1 MNKLNRV
8 LLMLIAMAAIML
20 LAVGIDKGLQRHE
33 RKMWEIERESV
44 YEEARA
50 DIASMQAN
58 IQTLSEDPEA
68 LISYIEENELN
79 YTEKKENVEDISP
92 VPGTVD
98 EEASLEEL
106 DGTETDGSVSDNE
119 SYESDSEGM
128 ASGDDQMESL
138 TSGNTVSSNSYSDSL
153 VSGNSLSDNLVSG
166 NSVSG
171 NLVSGNILPGGL
183 VSGNLIL
190 NGEEKEIC
198 ASYENTMK
206 INRQDKKII
215 ADSKVDFSACKI
227 TCLGDSITA
236 ASNLDTIEDYQAM
249 SYPSQLGKILGAE
262 EVVNLGIGGS
272 SIGRYW
278 ENAFVDRYQEIPED
292 TDVILVMG
300 GTNDGFCASEKELG
314 SLDARE
320 KDTFVG
326 DLDELLF
333 GLQKEYPDAQIVLI
347 TPLPNVLHDLLRK
360 SRDYLLPQSAFV
372 KVMKQLGEEH
382 EIPVIDLYNANFL
395 DTHDAAVIHA
405 LMPDGVHGNE
415 TGYRMLAQHIAA
427 QLILIEEEKG
437 VETVGE

>member
-8 LLMLIAMAAIML
+8 MLMLIAMAAIML

-33 RKMWEIERESV
+33 RKMWEIEREAV

-79 YTEKKENVEDISP
+79 YTEKKEVF
-92 VPGTVD
+92 
-98 EEASLEEL
+98 LEEP
-106 DGTETDGSVSDNE
+106 DRAEGNGSVSDNE
-119 SYESDSEGM
+119 AYKGEAE
-128 ASGDDQMESL
+128 
-138 TSGNTVSSNSYSDSL
+138 NL
-153 VSGNSLSDNLVSG
+153 VSGNSVPGNLVYGNFVSG

-171 NLVSGNILPGGL
+171 NSESENSISGNSISGNLEWGSFLPGGL
-183 VSGNLIL
+183 VSGNLL
-190 NGEEKEIC
+190 FPGEEREIC

-215 ADSKVDFSACKI
+215 ADSEVDFSDCKI

-236 ASNLDTIEDYQAM
+236 ASNLDTIENYQSM
-249 SYPSQLGKILGAE
+249 SYPSQLGEVLGAE

-314 SLDARE
+314 SLEKRE
-320 KDTFVG
+320 KDTFTG

-333 GLQKEYPDAQIVLI
+333 GLQKDYPDAQIVLI

-372 KVMKQLGEEH
+372 RVMKQLGEEH
-382 EIPVIDLYNANFL
+382 GIPVIDLYNSNFL

-427 QLILIEEEKG
+427 QLILIEEEEG
-437 VETVGE
+437 VEAVGE

>member
-138 TSGNTVSSNSYSDSL
+138 TSGNTVSGNSYSDSL

-183 VSGNLIL
+183 ISGNLIL

>member
-8 LLMLIAMAAIML
+8 MLMLIAMAAIML

-33 RKMWEIERESV
+33 RKMWEIEREAV

-79 YTEKKENVEDISP
+79 YTEKKEVF
-92 VPGTVD
+92 
-98 EEASLEEL
+98 LEEP
-106 DGTETDGSVSDNE
+106 DRAEGDGSVSDNE
-119 SYESDSEGM
+119 AYKGEAE
-128 ASGDDQMESL
+128 
-138 TSGNTVSSNSYSDSL
+138 NL
-153 VSGNSLSDNLVSG
+153 VSGNSIPGNLVSG

-171 NLVSGNILPGGL
+171 NSESENSISGNSISGNSISGNLEWGSFLPGGL
-183 VSGNLIL
+183 VSGNLL
-190 NGEEKEIC
+190 FPGEEREIC

-215 ADSKVDFSACKI
+215 ADSEVDFSDCKI

-236 ASNLDTIEDYQAM
+236 ASNLDTIENYQSM
-249 SYPSQLGKILGAE
+249 SYPSQLGEILGAE

-314 SLDARE
+314 SLEKRE
-320 KDTFVG
+320 KDTFTG

-333 GLQKEYPDAQIVLI
+333 GLQKDYPDAQIVLI

-372 KVMKQLGEEH
+372 RVMKQLGEEH
-382 EIPVIDLYNANFL
+382 GIPVIDLYNSNFL

-427 QLILIEEEKG
+427 QLILIEEEEG
-437 VETVGE
+437 VEAVGE

>member
-8 LLMLIAMAAIML
+8 MLMLIAMAAIML

-33 RKMWEIERESV
+33 RKMWEIEREAV

-79 YTEKKENVEDISP
+79 YTEKKEVFQ
-92 VPGTVD
+92 
-98 EEASLEEL
+98 EEPDRAE
-106 DGTETDGSVSDNE
+106 GDGSVSDNE
-119 SYESDSEGM
+119 AYKGEAE
-128 ASGDDQMESL
+128 
-138 TSGNTVSSNSYSDSL
+138 
-153 VSGNSLSDNLVSG
+153 NLVSG
-166 NSVSG
+166 NSVPG
-171 NLVSGNILPGGL
+171 NLVSGNFVSGNSISGNSESENSISGNSISGNLEWGSFLPGGL
-183 VSGNLIL
+183 VSGNLL
-190 NGEEKEIC
+190 FPGEEREIC

-215 ADSKVDFSACKI
+215 ADSEVDFSDCKI

-236 ASNLDTIEDYQAM
+236 ASNLDTIENYQSM
-249 SYPSQLGKILGAE
+249 SYPSQLGEILGAE

-314 SLDARE
+314 SLEKRE
-320 KDTFVG
+320 KDTFTG

-333 GLQKEYPDAQIVLI
+333 GLQKDYPDAQIVLI

-372 KVMKQLGEEH
+372 RVMKQLGEEH
-382 EIPVIDLYNANFL
+382 GIPVIDLYNSNFL

-427 QLILIEEEKG
+427 QLILIEEEEG
-437 VETVGE
+437 VEAVGE

>member
-8 LLMLIAMAAIML
+8 MLMLIAMAAIML

-33 RKMWEIERESV
+33 RKMWEIEREAV

-79 YTEKKENVEDISP
+79 YTEKKEVF
-92 VPGTVD
+92 
-98 EEASLEEL
+98 LEEP
-106 DGTETDGSVSDNE
+106 DRAEGDGSVSDNE
-119 SYESDSEGM
+119 AYKGEAE
-128 ASGDDQMESL
+128 
-138 TSGNTVSSNSYSDSL
+138 NL
-153 VSGNSLSDNLVSG
+153 VSGNSVPGNLVYGNFVSG

-171 NLVSGNILPGGL
+171 NSESENSISGNSISGNLEWGSFLPGGL
-183 VSGNLIL
+183 VSGNLL
-190 NGEEKEIC
+190 FPGEEREIC

-215 ADSKVDFSACKI
+215 ADSEVDFSDCKI

-236 ASNLDTIEDYQAM
+236 ASNLDTIENYQSM
-249 SYPSQLGKILGAE
+249 SYPSQLGEILGVE

-314 SLDARE
+314 SLEKRE
-320 KDTFVG
+320 KDTFTG

-333 GLQKEYPDAQIVLI
+333 GLQKDYPDAQIVLI

-372 KVMKQLGEEH
+372 RVMKQLGEEH
-382 EIPVIDLYNANFL
+382 GIPVIDLYNSNFL

-437 VETVGE
+437 VEAVGE

>member
-8 LLMLIAMAAIML
+8 MLMLIAMAAIML

-33 RKMWEIERESV
+33 RKMWEIEREAV

-79 YTEKKENVEDISP
+79 YTEKKEVF
-92 VPGTVD
+92 
-98 EEASLEEL
+98 LEEP
-106 DGTETDGSVSDNE
+106 DRAEGDGSVSDNE
-119 SYESDSEGM
+119 AYKGEAE
-128 ASGDDQMESL
+128 
-138 TSGNTVSSNSYSDSL
+138 NL
-153 VSGNSLSDNLVSG
+153 VSGNSVPGNLVYGNFVSG

-171 NLVSGNILPGGL
+171 NSESENSISGNSISGNLEWGSFLPGGL
-183 VSGNLIL
+183 VSGNLL
-190 NGEEKEIC
+190 FPGEEREIC

-215 ADSKVDFSACKI
+215 ADSEVDFSDCKI

-236 ASNLDTIEDYQAM
+236 ASNLDTIENYQSM
-249 SYPSQLGKILGAE
+249 SYPSRLGEILGAE

-314 SLDARE
+314 SLEKRE
-320 KDTFVG
+320 KDTFTG

-333 GLQKEYPDAQIVLI
+333 GLQKDYPDAQIVLI

-372 KVMKQLGEEH
+372 RVMKQLGEEH
-382 EIPVIDLYNANFL
+382 GIPMIDLYNSNFL

-427 QLILIEEEKG
+427 QLILIEEEEG
-437 VETVGE
+437 VKAVGE

>member
-8 LLMLIAMAAIML
+8 MLMLIAMAAIML

-33 RKMWEIERESV
+33 RKMWEIKREAV

-79 YTEKKENVEDISP
+79 YTEKKEVF
-92 VPGTVD
+92 
-98 EEASLEEL
+98 LEEP
-106 DGTETDGSVSDNE
+106 DREESDGSVSDNE
-119 SYESDSEGM
+119 AYKEE
-128 ASGDDQMESL
+128 AE
-138 TSGNTVSSNSYSDSL
+138 NP
-153 VSGNSLSDNLVSG
+153 VSGNSVPGNLVYGNFVSG

-171 NLVSGNILPGGL
+171 NSESENSISGNSISGNLEWGSFLPGGL
-183 VSGNLIL
+183 VSGNLL
-190 NGEEKEIC
+190 FPGEEREIC

-215 ADSKVDFSACKI
+215 ADSEVDFSDCKI

-236 ASNLDTIEDYQAM
+236 ASNLDTIENYQSM
-249 SYPSQLGKILGAE
+249 SYPSQLGEVLGAE

-314 SLDARE
+314 SLEKRE
-320 KDTFVG
+320 KDTFTG

-333 GLQKEYPDAQIVLI
+333 GLQKDYPDAQIVLI

-372 KVMKQLGEEH
+372 RVMKQLGEEH
-382 EIPVIDLYNANFL
+382 GIPVIDLYNSNFL

-427 QLILIEEEKG
+427 QLILIEEEEG
-437 VETVGE
+437 VEAVGE

>member
-8 LLMLIAMAAIML
+8 MLMLIAMAAIML

-33 RKMWEIERESV
+33 RKMWEIEREAV

-79 YTEKKENVEDISP
+79 YTEKKEVF
-92 VPGTVD
+92 
-98 EEASLEEL
+98 LEEP
-106 DGTETDGSVSDNE
+106 DRAEGNGSVSDNE
-119 SYESDSEGM
+119 AYKGEAE
-128 ASGDDQMESL
+128 
-138 TSGNTVSSNSYSDSL
+138 NL
-153 VSGNSLSDNLVSG
+153 VSGNSVPGNLVYGNFVSG

-171 NLVSGNILPGGL
+171 NSESENSISGNSISGNLEWGSFLPGGL
-183 VSGNLIL
+183 VSGNLL
-190 NGEEKEIC
+190 FPEEEREIC

-215 ADSKVDFSACKI
+215 ADSEVDFSDCKI

-236 ASNLDTIEDYQAM
+236 ASNLDTIENYQSM
-249 SYPSQLGKILGAE
+249 SYPSQLGEILGAE

-314 SLDARE
+314 SLEKRE
-320 KDTFVG
+320 KDTFTG

-333 GLQKEYPDAQIVLI
+333 GLQKDYPDAQIVLI

-372 KVMKQLGEEH
+372 RVMKQLGEEH
-382 EIPVIDLYNANFL
+382 GIPVIDLYNSNFL

-427 QLILIEEEKG
+427 QLILIEEEEG
-437 VETVGE
+437 VEAVGE

>member
-8 LLMLIAMAAIML
+8 MLMLIAMAAIML

-33 RKMWEIERESV
+33 RKMWEIEREAV

-79 YTEKKENVEDISP
+79 YTEKKEVF
-92 VPGTVD
+92 
-98 EEASLEEL
+98 LEEP
-106 DGTETDGSVSDNE
+106 DRAEGDGSVSDNE
-119 SYESDSEGM
+119 AYKGEAE
-128 ASGDDQMESL
+128 
-138 TSGNTVSSNSYSDSL
+138 NL
-153 VSGNSLSDNLVSG
+153 VSGNSVPGNLVYGNFVSG

-171 NLVSGNILPGGL
+171 NSESENSISGNSISGNLEWGSFLPGGL
-183 VSGNLIL
+183 VSGNLL
-190 NGEEKEIC
+190 FPEEEREIC

-206 INRQDKKII
+206 INRQDRKII
-215 ADSKVDFSACKI
+215 ADSEVDFSDCKI

-236 ASNLDTIEDYQAM
+236 ASNLDTIENYQSM
-249 SYPSQLGKILGAE
+249 SYPSQLGEILGAE

-314 SLDARE
+314 SLEKRE
-320 KDTFVG
+320 KDTFTG

-333 GLQKEYPDAQIVLI
+333 GLQKDYPDAQIVLI

-372 KVMKQLGEEH
+372 RVMKQLGEEH
-382 EIPVIDLYNANFL
+382 GIAVVDLYNSNFL

-427 QLILIEEEKG
+427 QLILIEEEEG
-437 VETVGE
+437 VEAVGE

>member
-8 LLMLIAMAAIML
+8 MLMLIAMAAIML

-33 RKMWEIERESV
+33 RKMWEIKREAV

-79 YTEKKENVEDISP
+79 YTEKKEVF
-92 VPGTVD
+92 
-98 EEASLEEL
+98 LEEP
-106 DGTETDGSVSDNE
+106 DRAEGDGSVSDNE
-119 SYESDSEGM
+119 AYKGEAE
-128 ASGDDQMESL
+128 
-138 TSGNTVSSNSYSDSL
+138 NL
-153 VSGNSLSDNLVSG
+153 VSGNSVPGNLVYGNFVSG

-171 NLVSGNILPGGL
+171 NSESENSISGNSISGNLEWGSFLPGGL
-183 VSGNLIL
+183 VSGNLL
-190 NGEEKEIC
+190 FPGEEREIC

-215 ADSKVDFSACKI
+215 ADSEVDFSDCKI

-236 ASNLDTIEDYQAM
+236 ASNLDTIENYQSM
-249 SYPSQLGKILGAE
+249 SYPSQLGEILGAE

-314 SLDARE
+314 SLEKRE
-320 KDTFVG
+320 KDTFTG

-333 GLQKEYPDAQIVLI
+333 GLQKDYPDAQIVLI

-372 KVMKQLGEEH
+372 RVMKQLGEEH
-382 EIPVIDLYNANFL
+382 GIPVIDLYNSNFL

-427 QLILIEEEKG
+427 QMILIEEEEG
-437 VETVGE
+437 VEAVGE

>member
-8 LLMLIAMAAIML
+8 MLMLIAMAAIML

-33 RKMWEIERESV
+33 RKMWEIEREAV

-79 YTEKKENVEDISP
+79 YTEKKEVF
-92 VPGTVD
+92 
-98 EEASLEEL
+98 LEEP
-106 DGTETDGSVSDNE
+106 DRAEGDGSVSDNE
-119 SYESDSEGM
+119 AYKEE
-128 ASGDDQMESL
+128 AE
-138 TSGNTVSSNSYSDSL
+138 NL
-153 VSGNSLSDNLVSG
+153 VSGNSVPGNLVYGNFVSG

-171 NLVSGNILPGGL
+171 NSESENSISGNLEWGSFLPGGL
-183 VSGNLIL
+183 VSGNLL
-190 NGEEKEIC
+190 FPGEEREIC

-215 ADSKVDFSACKI
+215 ADSEVDFSDCKI

-236 ASNLDTIEDYQAM
+236 ASNLDTIENYQSM
-249 SYPSQLGKILGAE
+249 SYPSQLGEILGAE

-314 SLDARE
+314 SLKKRE
-320 KDTFVG
+320 KDTFTG

-333 GLQKEYPDAQIVLI
+333 GLQKDYPDAQIVLI

-372 KVMKQLGEEH
+372 RVMKQLGEEH
-382 EIPVIDLYNANFL
+382 GIPVIDLYNSNFL

-427 QLILIEEEKG
+427 QLILIDEEEG
-437 VETVGE
+437 VEAVGE

>member
-8 LLMLIAMAAIML
+8 MLMLIAMAAIML

-33 RKMWEIERESV
+33 RKMWEIEREAV

-79 YTEKKENVEDISP
+79 YTEKKEVFQ
-92 VPGTVD
+92 
-98 EEASLEEL
+98 EEPDRAE
-106 DGTETDGSVSDNE
+106 GDGSVSDNE
-119 SYESDSEGM
+119 AYKGETE
-128 ASGDDQMESL
+128 
-138 TSGNTVSSNSYSDSL
+138 NL
-153 VSGNSLSDNLVSG
+153 VSGNFVPGNLVSG
-166 NSVSG
+166 NSVSENSISGNSISG
-171 NLVSGNILPGGL
+171 NLEWGSFLPGGL
-183 VSGNLIL
+183 VSGNLL
-190 NGEEKEIC
+190 FPEEEREIC

-206 INRQDKKII
+206 INRQDRKII
-215 ADSKVDFSACKI
+215 ADSEVDFSDCKI

-236 ASNLDTIEDYQAM
+236 ASNLDTIENDQSM

-314 SLDARE
+314 SLEKRE
-320 KDTFVG
+320 KDTFTG

-333 GLQKEYPDAQIVLI
+333 GMQKDYPDAQIVLI

-372 KVMKQLGEEH
+372 RVMKQLGEEH
-382 EIPVIDLYNANFL
+382 GIPVIDLYNSNFL

-427 QLILIEEEKG
+427 QLILIEEEEG
-437 VETVGE
+437 VEAVGE

>member
-8 LLMLIAMAAIML
+8 MLMLIAMAAIML

-33 RKMWEIERESV
+33 RKMWEIEREAV

-79 YTEKKENVEDISP
+79 YTEKKEVF
-92 VPGTVD
+92 
-98 EEASLEEL
+98 LEEP
-106 DGTETDGSVSDNE
+106 DRAEGDGSVSDNE
-119 SYESDSEGM
+119 AYKGEAE
-128 ASGDDQMESL
+128 
-138 TSGNTVSSNSYSDSL
+138 
-153 VSGNSLSDNLVSG
+153 NLVSG

-171 NLVSGNILPGGL
+171 NSESENSISGNSISGNSISGSLEWGSFLPGGL
-183 VSGNLIL
+183 VSGNLL
-190 NGEEKEIC
+190 FPGEEREIC
-198 ASYENTMK
+198 ASYEKTMK

-215 ADSKVDFSACKI
+215 ADSEVDFSDCKI

-236 ASNLDTIEDYQAM
+236 ASNLDTIENYQSM
-249 SYPSQLGKILGAE
+249 SYPSQLGEILDAE

-314 SLDARE
+314 SLEKRE
-320 KDTFVG
+320 KDTFTG

-333 GLQKEYPDAQIVLI
+333 GLQKDYPDAQIVLI

-372 KVMKQLGEEH
+372 RVMKQLGEEH
-382 EIPVIDLYNANFL
+382 GIPVIDLYNSNFL

-427 QLILIEEEKG
+427 QLILIEEEEG
-437 VETVGE
+437 VEAVGK

>member
-8 LLMLIAMAAIML
+8 MLMLIAMAAIML

-33 RKMWEIERESV
+33 RKMWEIEREAV

-79 YTEKKENVEDISP
+79 YTEKKEVF
-92 VPGTVD
+92 
-98 EEASLEEL
+98 LEEP
-106 DGTETDGSVSDNE
+106 DRAEDDGSVSDNE
-119 SYESDSEGM
+119 AYKEE
-128 ASGDDQMESL
+128 AE
-138 TSGNTVSSNSYSDSL
+138 NL
-153 VSGNSLSDNLVSG
+153 VSGNSVPGNLVYGNFVSG

-171 NLVSGNILPGGL
+171 NSESENSISGNSISGNLEWGSFLPGGL
-183 VSGNLIL
+183 VSGNLL
-190 NGEEKEIC
+190 FPGEEREIC

-215 ADSKVDFSACKI
+215 ADSEVDFSDCKI

-236 ASNLDTIEDYQAM
+236 ASNLDTIENYQSM
-249 SYPSQLGKILGAE
+249 SYPSQLGEILGAE

-314 SLDARE
+314 SLEKRE
-320 KDTFVG
+320 KDTFTG

-333 GLQKEYPDAQIVLI
+333 GLQKDYPDAQIVLI

-372 KVMKQLGEEH
+372 RVMKQLGEEH
-382 EIPVIDLYNANFL
+382 GIPVIDLYNSNFL

-427 QLILIEEEKG
+427 QLILIEEEEG
-437 VETVGE
+437 VEAVGE

>member
-8 LLMLIAMAAIML
+8 MLMLIAMAAIML

-33 RKMWEIERESV
+33 RKMWEIEREAV

-79 YTEKKENVEDISP
+79 YTEKKEVF
-92 VPGTVD
+92 
-98 EEASLEEL
+98 LEEP
-106 DGTETDGSVSDNE
+106 DRAEGDGSVSDNE
-119 SYESDSEGM
+119 AYKGEAE
-128 ASGDDQMESL
+128 
-138 TSGNTVSSNSYSDSL
+138 NL
-153 VSGNSLSDNLVSG
+153 VSGNSVPGNLVYGNFVSG

-171 NLVSGNILPGGL
+171 NSESENSISGNSISGNLEWGSFLPGGL
-183 VSGNLIL
+183 VSGNLL
-190 NGEEKEIC
+190 FPGEEREIC

-215 ADSKVDFSACKI
+215 ADSEVDFSDCKI

-236 ASNLDTIEDYQAM
+236 ASNLDTIENYQSM
-249 SYPSQLGKILGAE
+249 SYPSQLGEILGAE

-314 SLDARE
+314 SLEKRE
-320 KDTFVG
+320 KDTFTG

-333 GLQKEYPDAQIVLI
+333 GLQKDYPDAQIVLI

-372 KVMKQLGEEH
+372 RVMKQLGEEH
-382 EIPVIDLYNANFL
+382 GIPVIDLYNSNFL

-427 QLILIEEEKG
+427 QLILIEEEE
-437 VETVGE
+437 VEAVGE

>member
-8 LLMLIAMAAIML
+8 MLMLIAMAAIML
-20 LAVGIDKGLQRHE
+20 LAVGIDKGLQQHE
-33 RKMWEIERESV
+33 RKMWEIEREAV

-79 YTEKKENVEDISP
+79 YTEKKEVFQ
-92 VPGTVD
+92 
-98 EEASLEEL
+98 EEPDRAE
-106 DGTETDGSVSDNE
+106 GDGSVSDNE
-119 SYESDSEGM
+119 AYKGEAE
-128 ASGDDQMESL
+128 
-138 TSGNTVSSNSYSDSL
+138 NL
-153 VSGNSLSDNLVSG
+153 VSGNFVPGNLVSG
-166 NSVSG
+166 NSVSENSISGNSISGNSISG
-171 NLVSGNILPGGL
+171 NLEWGSFLPGGL
-183 VSGNLIL
+183 VSGNLL
-190 NGEEKEIC
+190 FPGEEREIC

-206 INRQDKKII
+206 INRQDRKII
-215 ADSKVDFSACKI
+215 ADSEVDFSDCKI

-236 ASNLDTIEDYQAM
+236 ASNLDTIENDQSM

-314 SLDARE
+314 SLKKRE
-320 KDTFVG
+320 KDTFTG

-333 GLQKEYPDAQIVLI
+333 GMQKDYPDAQIVLI

-372 KVMKQLGEEH
+372 RVMKQLGEEH
-382 EIPVIDLYNANFL
+382 GIPVIDLYNSNFL

-427 QLILIEEEKG
+427 QLILIEEEEG
-437 VETVGE
+437 VEAVGE

>member
-1 MNKLNRV
+1 M
-8 LLMLIAMAAIML
+8 LMLIAMAAIML

-33 RKMWEIERESV
+33 RKMWEIEREAV

-79 YTEKKENVEDISP
+79 YTEKKEIF
-92 VPGTVD
+92 
-98 EEASLEEL
+98 LEEP
-106 DGTETDGSVSDNE
+106 DRAEGDGSVSDNE
-119 SYESDSEGM
+119 AYKGEAE
-128 ASGDDQMESL
+128 
-138 TSGNTVSSNSYSDSL
+138 NL
-153 VSGNSLSDNLVSG
+153 VSGNSVPGNLVYGNFVSGNFVSG

-171 NLVSGNILPGGL
+171 NSESENSISGNSISGNLEWGSFLPGGL
-183 VSGNLIL
+183 VSGNLL
-190 NGEEKEIC
+190 FPGEEREIC

-215 ADSKVDFSACKI
+215 ADSEVDFSDCKI

-236 ASNLDTIEDYQAM
+236 ASNLDTIENYQSM
-249 SYPSQLGKILGAE
+249 SYPSQLGEILGAE

-314 SLDARE
+314 SLEKRE
-320 KDTFVG
+320 KDTFTG

-333 GLQKEYPDAQIVLI
+333 GLQKDYPDAQIVLI

-372 KVMKQLGEEH
+372 RVMKQLGEEH
-382 EIPVIDLYNANFL
+382 GISVIDLYNSNFL

-427 QLILIEEEKG
+427 QLILIEEEEG
-437 VETVGE
+437 VEAVGE

>member
-1 MNKLNRV
+1 M
-8 LLMLIAMAAIML
+8 LMLIAMAAIML

-33 RKMWEIERESV
+33 RKMWEIEREAV

-79 YTEKKENVEDISP
+79 YTEKKEVF
-92 VPGTVD
+92 
-98 EEASLEEL
+98 LEEP
-106 DGTETDGSVSDNE
+106 DRAEDDGSVSDNE
-119 SYESDSEGM
+119 AYKGEAE
-128 ASGDDQMESL
+128 
-138 TSGNTVSSNSYSDSL
+138 
-153 VSGNSLSDNLVSG
+153 NLVSG
-166 NSVSG
+166 NSVPG
-171 NLVSGNILPGGL
+171 KLVSGNSVFGNSESENSISGNSISGNLEWGSFLPGGL
-183 VSGNLIL
+183 VSGNLL
-190 NGEEKEIC
+190 FPGEEREIC

-215 ADSKVDFSACKI
+215 ADSEVDFSDCKI

-236 ASNLDTIEDYQAM
+236 ASNLDTIENYQSM
-249 SYPSQLGKILGAE
+249 SYPSQLGEILDAE

-314 SLDARE
+314 SLEKRE
-320 KDTFVG
+320 KDTFTG

-333 GLQKEYPDAQIVLI
+333 GLQKDYPDAQIVLI

-372 KVMKQLGEEH
+372 RVMKQLGEEH
-382 EIPVIDLYNANFL
+382 GIPVIDLYNSNFL

-427 QLILIEEEKG
+427 QLILIEEEEG
-437 VETVGE
+437 VEAVGE

>member
-1 MNKLNRV
+1 M
-8 LLMLIAMAAIML
+8 LMLIAMAAIML

-33 RKMWEIERESV
+33 RKMWEIEREAV

-79 YTEKKENVEDISP
+79 YTEKKEVF
-92 VPGTVD
+92 
-98 EEASLEEL
+98 LEEP
-106 DGTETDGSVSDNE
+106 DRAEGDGSVSDNE
-119 SYESDSEGM
+119 AYKGEAE
-128 ASGDDQMESL
+128 
-138 TSGNTVSSNSYSDSL
+138 NL
-153 VSGNSLSDNLVSG
+153 VSGNSVPGNLVYGNFVSG

-171 NLVSGNILPGGL
+171 NSESENSISGNSISGNLEWGSFLPGGL
-183 VSGNLIL
+183 VSGNLL
-190 NGEEKEIC
+190 FPGEEREIC

-215 ADSKVDFSACKI
+215 ADSEVDFSDCKI

-236 ASNLDTIEDYQAM
+236 ASNLDTIENYQSM
-249 SYPSQLGKILGAE
+249 SYPSQLGEILGAE

-314 SLDARE
+314 SLEKRE
-320 KDTFVG
+320 KDTFTG

-333 GLQKEYPDAQIVLI
+333 GLQKDYPDAQIVLI

-372 KVMKQLGEEH
+372 RVMKQLGEEH
-382 EIPVIDLYNANFL
+382 GIPVIDLYNSNFL

-427 QLILIEEEKG
+427 HLILIEEEEG
-437 VETVGE
+437 VEAVGD

>member
-1 MNKLNRV
+1 M
-8 LLMLIAMAAIML
+8 LMLIAMAAIML

-33 RKMWEIERESV
+33 RKMWEIEREAV

-79 YTEKKENVEDISP
+79 YTEKKEVF
-92 VPGTVD
+92 
-98 EEASLEEL
+98 LEEP
-106 DGTETDGSVSDNE
+106 DRAEGDGSVSDNE
-119 SYESDSEGM
+119 VYKGEAE
-128 ASGDDQMESL
+128 
-138 TSGNTVSSNSYSDSL
+138 
-153 VSGNSLSDNLVSG
+153 NLVSG
-166 NSVSG
+166 NSVPGNLVYGNFVSGNSESENSISGNSISGNSISG
-171 NLVSGNILPGGL
+171 NLVWGNFLPDGL
-183 VSGNLIL
+183 VSGNLL
-190 NGEEKEIC
+190 FPEEEREIC

-215 ADSKVDFSACKI
+215 ADSEVDFSDCKI

-236 ASNLDTIEDYQAM
+236 ASNLDTIENYQSM
-249 SYPSQLGKILGAE
+249 SYPSQLGEILGAE

-314 SLDARE
+314 SLEKRE
-320 KDTFVG
+320 KDTFTG

-333 GLQKEYPDAQIVLI
+333 GLQKDYPDAQIVLI

-372 KVMKQLGEEH
+372 RVMKQLGEEH
-382 EIPVIDLYNANFL
+382 GIAVVDLYNSNFL

-437 VETVGE
+437 VEAVGE

>member
-8 LLMLIAMAAIML
+8 MLMLIAMAAIML

-33 RKMWEIERESV
+33 RKMWEIEREAV

-79 YTEKKENVEDISP
+79 YTEKKEVF
-92 VPGTVD
+92 
-98 EEASLEEL
+98 LEEP
-106 DGTETDGSVSDNE
+106 DRAEGDGSVSDNE
-119 SYESDSEGM
+119 AYKGEAE
-128 ASGDDQMESL
+128 
-138 TSGNTVSSNSYSDSL
+138 NL
-153 VSGNSLSDNLVSG
+153 VSGNSVPGNLVYGNFVSG

-171 NLVSGNILPGGL
+171 NSVSGNSESENSISGNSISGNLEWGSFLPGGL
-183 VSGNLIL
+183 VSGNLL
-190 NGEEKEIC
+190 FPGEEREIC

-215 ADSKVDFSACKI
+215 ADSEVDFSDCKI

-236 ASNLDTIEDYQAM
+236 ASNLDTIENYQSM
-249 SYPSQLGKILGAE
+249 SYPSQLGEILGAE

-314 SLDARE
+314 SLEKRE
-320 KDTFVG
+320 KDTFTG

-333 GLQKEYPDAQIVLI
+333 GLQKDYPDAQIVLI

-372 KVMKQLGEEH
+372 RVMKQLGEEH
-382 EIPVIDLYNANFL
+382 GISVIDLYNSNFL

-427 QLILIEEEKG
+427 QLILIEEEEG
-437 VETVGE
+437 VEAVGE

>member
-8 LLMLIAMAAIML
+8 MLMLIAMAAIML

-33 RKMWEIERESV
+33 RKMWEIEREAV

-79 YTEKKENVEDISP
+79 YTEKKEVF
-92 VPGTVD
+92 
-98 EEASLEEL
+98 LEEP
-106 DGTETDGSVSDNE
+106 DRAEGDGSVSDNE
-119 SYESDSEGM
+119 AYKGEAE
-128 ASGDDQMESL
+128 
-138 TSGNTVSSNSYSDSL
+138 NL
-153 VSGNSLSDNLVSG
+153 VSGNSVPGNLVYGNFVSG

-171 NLVSGNILPGGL
+171 NSESENSISGNSISGNLELGSFLPGGL
-183 VSGNLIL
+183 VSGNLL
-190 NGEEKEIC
+190 FPGEEREIC

-215 ADSKVDFSACKI
+215 ADSEVDFSDCKI

-236 ASNLDTIEDYQAM
+236 ASNLDTIENYQSM
-249 SYPSQLGKILGAE
+249 SYPSQLGEILGAE

-314 SLDARE
+314 SLEKRE
-320 KDTFVG
+320 KDTFTG
-326 DLDELLF
+326 DLDELFF
-333 GLQKEYPDAQIVLI
+333 GLQKDYPDAQIVLI

-372 KVMKQLGEEH
+372 RVMKQLGEEH
-382 EIPVIDLYNANFL
+382 GIPVIDLYNSNFL

-427 QLILIEEEKG
+427 QLILIEEEEG
-437 VETVGE
+437 VEAVGE

>member
-8 LLMLIAMAAIML
+8 MLMLIAMAAIML

-33 RKMWEIERESV
+33 RKMWEIEREAV

-79 YTEKKENVEDISP
+79 YTEKKEVF
-92 VPGTVD
+92 
-98 EEASLEEL
+98 LEEP
-106 DGTETDGSVSDNE
+106 DRAEGDGSVSDNE
-119 SYESDSEGM
+119 AYKGEAE
-128 ASGDDQMESL
+128 
-138 TSGNTVSSNSYSDSL
+138 NL
-153 VSGNSLSDNLVSG
+153 VSGNSVPGNLVYGNFVSG

-171 NLVSGNILPGGL
+171 NSVSGNSESENSISGNSISGNLEWGSFLPGGL
-183 VSGNLIL
+183 VSGNLL
-190 NGEEKEIC
+190 FPGEEREIC

-215 ADSKVDFSACKI
+215 ADSEVDFSDCKI

-236 ASNLDTIEDYQAM
+236 ASNLDTIENYQSM
-249 SYPSQLGKILGAE
+249 SYPSQLGEILGAE

-314 SLDARE
+314 SLEKRE
-320 KDTFVG
+320 KDTFTG

-333 GLQKEYPDAQIVLI
+333 GLQKDYPDAQIVLI

-372 KVMKQLGEEH
+372 RVMKQLGEEH
-382 EIPVIDLYNANFL
+382 GIPVIDLYNSNFL

-427 QLILIEEEKG
+427 QLILIEEEEG
-437 VETVGE
+437 VEAVGE

>member
-8 LLMLIAMAAIML
+8 MLMLIAMAAIML

-33 RKMWEIERESV
+33 RKMWEIKREAV

-79 YTEKKENVEDISP
+79 YTEKKEVF
-92 VPGTVD
+92 
-98 EEASLEEL
+98 LEEP
-106 DGTETDGSVSDNE
+106 DRAEGDGSVSDNE
-119 SYESDSEGM
+119 AYKGEAE
-128 ASGDDQMESL
+128 
-138 TSGNTVSSNSYSDSL
+138 NL
-153 VSGNSLSDNLVSG
+153 VSGNSVPGNLVYGNFVSG

-171 NLVSGNILPGGL
+171 NSESENSISGNSISGNLEWGSFLPGGL
-183 VSGNLIL
+183 VSGNLL
-190 NGEEKEIC
+190 FPGEEREIC

-215 ADSKVDFSACKI
+215 ADSEVDFSDCKI

-236 ASNLDTIEDYQAM
+236 ASNLDTIENYQSM
-249 SYPSQLGKILGAE
+249 SYPSQLGEILGAE

-278 ENAFVDRYQEIPED
+278 ENAFVDRYREIPED

-314 SLDARE
+314 SLEKRE
-320 KDTFVG
+320 KDTFTG

-333 GLQKEYPDAQIVLI
+333 GLQKDYPDAQIVLI

-372 KVMKQLGEEH
+372 RVMKQLGEEH
-382 EIPVIDLYNANFL
+382 GISVIDLYNSNFL

-427 QLILIEEEKG
+427 QLILIEEEEG
-437 VETVGE
+437 VEAVGE

>member
-1 MNKLNRV
+1 M
-8 LLMLIAMAAIML
+8 LMLIAMAAIML

-33 RKMWEIERESV
+33 RKMWEIKREAV

-79 YTEKKENVEDISP
+79 YTEKKEVFLKEPDRAE
-92 VPGTVD
+92 G
-98 EEASLEEL
+98 
-106 DGTETDGSVSDNE
+106 DGSVSDNE
-119 SYESDSEGM
+119 AYKGEAE
-128 ASGDDQMESL
+128 
-138 TSGNTVSSNSYSDSL
+138 NL
-153 VSGNSLSDNLVSG
+153 VSGNSVPGNLVYGNFVSG

-171 NLVSGNILPGGL
+171 NSESENSISGNSISGNLEWGSFLPGGL
-183 VSGNLIL
+183 VSGNLL
-190 NGEEKEIC
+190 FPGEEREIC

-215 ADSKVDFSACKI
+215 ADSEVDFSDCKI

-236 ASNLDTIEDYQAM
+236 ASNLDTIENYQSM
-249 SYPSQLGKILGAE
+249 SYPSQLGEVLGAE

-314 SLDARE
+314 SLEKRE
-320 KDTFVG
+320 KDTFTG

-333 GLQKEYPDAQIVLI
+333 GLQKDYPDAQVVLI

-372 KVMKQLGEEH
+372 RVMKQLGEDH
-382 EIPVIDLYNANFL
+382 GIPVIDLYNSNFL

-427 QLILIEEEKG
+427 QLILIEEEEG
-437 VETVGE
+437 VEAVGE

>member
-8 LLMLIAMAAIML
+8 ILMLIAMAAIML

-33 RKMWEIERESV
+33 RKMWEIEREAV

-79 YTEKKENVEDISP
+79 YTEKKEVFQ
-92 VPGTVD
+92 
-98 EEASLEEL
+98 EEPDRAE
-106 DGTETDGSVSDNE
+106 GDGSVSDNE
-119 SYESDSEGM
+119 AYKGEAE
-128 ASGDDQMESL
+128 
-138 TSGNTVSSNSYSDSL
+138 NL
-153 VSGNSLSDNLVSG
+153 VSGNSVPGNLVYGNFVSG

-171 NLVSGNILPGGL
+171 NSESENSISGNSISGNLEWGSFLPGGL
-183 VSGNLIL
+183 VSGNLL
-190 NGEEKEIC
+190 FPGEEREIC

-215 ADSKVDFSACKI
+215 ADSEVDFSDCKI

-236 ASNLDTIEDYQAM
+236 ASNLDTIENYQSM
-249 SYPSQLGKILGAE
+249 SYPSQLREILGAE

-314 SLDARE
+314 SLEKRE
-320 KDTFVG
+320 KDTFTG

-333 GLQKEYPDAQIVLI
+333 GLQKDYPDAQVVLI

-372 KVMKQLGEEH
+372 RVMKQLGEEH
-382 EIPVIDLYNANFL
+382 GIPVIDLYNSNFL

-427 QLILIEEEKG
+427 QLILIEEEEG
-437 VETVGE
+437 VEAVGE

>member
-8 LLMLIAMAAIML
+8 MLMLIAMAAIML

-33 RKMWEIERESV
+33 RKMWEIEREAV

-79 YTEKKENVEDISP
+79 YTEKKEVF
-92 VPGTVD
+92 
-98 EEASLEEL
+98 LEEP
-106 DGTETDGSVSDNE
+106 DRAEGDGSVSDNE
-119 SYESDSEGM
+119 AYKGEAE
-128 ASGDDQMESL
+128 
-138 TSGNTVSSNSYSDSL
+138 NL
-153 VSGNSLSDNLVSG
+153 VSGNSVPGNLVYGNFVSG

-171 NLVSGNILPGGL
+171 NSESENSISGNSISGNLEWGSFLPGGL
-183 VSGNLIL
+183 VSGNLL
-190 NGEEKEIC
+190 FPEEEREIC

-215 ADSKVDFSACKI
+215 ADSEVDFSDCKI

-236 ASNLDTIEDYQAM
+236 ASNLDTIENYQSM
-249 SYPSQLGKILGAE
+249 SYPSQLGEILGAE

-314 SLDARE
+314 SLEKRE
-320 KDTFVG
+320 KDTFTG

-333 GLQKEYPDAQIVLI
+333 GLQKDYPDAQIVLI

-372 KVMKQLGEEH
+372 RVMKQLGEEH
-382 EIPVIDLYNANFL
+382 GISVIDLYNSNFL

-427 QLILIEEEKG
+427 QLILIEEEEG
-437 VETVGE
+437 VEAVGE

>member
-8 LLMLIAMAAIML
+8 MLMLIAMAAIML

-33 RKMWEIERESV
+33 RKMWEIEREAV

-79 YTEKKENVEDISP
+79 YTEKKEVFQ
-92 VPGTVD
+92 
-98 EEASLEEL
+98 EEPDRAE
-106 DGTETDGSVSDNE
+106 GDGSVSDNE
-119 SYESDSEGM
+119 AYKGETE
-128 ASGDDQMESL
+128 
-138 TSGNTVSSNSYSDSL
+138 NL
-153 VSGNSLSDNLVSG
+153 VSGNFVPGNLVSG

-171 NLVSGNILPGGL
+171 NSVSGNSESENSISGNSISGNLEWGSFLPGGL
-183 VSGNLIL
+183 VSGNLL
-190 NGEEKEIC
+190 FPGEEREIC

-206 INRQDKKII
+206 INRQDRKII
-215 ADSKVDFSACKI
+215 ADSEVDFSDCKI

-236 ASNLDTIEDYQAM
+236 ASNLDTIENDQSM

-314 SLDARE
+314 SLEKRE
-320 KDTFVG
+320 KDTFTG

-333 GLQKEYPDAQIVLI
+333 GMQKDYPDAQIVLI

-372 KVMKQLGEEH
+372 RVMKQLGEEH
-382 EIPVIDLYNANFL
+382 GIPVIDLYNSNFL

-427 QLILIEEEKG
+427 QLILIEEEEG
-437 VETVGE
+437 VEAVGE

>member
-1 MNKLNRV
+1 M
-8 LLMLIAMAAIML
+8 LMLIAMAAIML

-33 RKMWEIERESV
+33 RKMWEIEREAV

-79 YTEKKENVEDISP
+79 YTEKKEVF
-92 VPGTVD
+92 
-98 EEASLEEL
+98 LEEP
-106 DGTETDGSVSDNE
+106 DRAEGDGSVSDNE
-119 SYESDSEGM
+119 AYKGEAE
-128 ASGDDQMESL
+128 
-138 TSGNTVSSNSYSDSL
+138 
-153 VSGNSLSDNLVSG
+153 NLVSG
-166 NSVSG
+166 NSVPG
-171 NLVSGNILPGGL
+171 KLVSGNSVFGNSESENSISGNSISGNSISGSLEWGSFLPGGL
-183 VSGNLIL
+183 VSGNLL
-190 NGEEKEIC
+190 FPGEEREIC

-206 INRQDKKII
+206 ISRQDKKII
-215 ADSKVDFSACKI
+215 ADSEVDFSDCKI

-236 ASNLDTIEDYQAM
+236 ASNLDTIENYQSM
-249 SYPSQLGKILGAE
+249 SYPSQLGEILGAE

-314 SLDARE
+314 SLEKRE
-320 KDTFVG
+320 KDTFTG

-333 GLQKEYPDAQIVLI
+333 GLQKDYPDAQIVLI

-372 KVMKQLGEEH
+372 RVMKQLGEEH
-382 EIPVIDLYNANFL
+382 GIPVIDLYNSNFL

-427 QLILIEEEKG
+427 QLILIEEEEG
-437 VETVGE
+437 EEAVGE

>member
-8 LLMLIAMAAIML
+8 MLMLIAMAAIML

-33 RKMWEIERESV
+33 RKMWEIEREAV

-79 YTEKKENVEDISP
+79 YTEKKEVF
-92 VPGTVD
+92 
-98 EEASLEEL
+98 LEEP
-106 DGTETDGSVSDNE
+106 DRAEGDGSVSDNE
-119 SYESDSEGM
+119 AYKGEAE
-128 ASGDDQMESL
+128 
-138 TSGNTVSSNSYSDSL
+138 NL
-153 VSGNSLSDNLVSG
+153 VSGNSVPGNLVYGNFVSG

-171 NLVSGNILPGGL
+171 NSESENSISGNSISGNLEWGSFLPGGL
-183 VSGNLIL
+183 VSGNLL
-190 NGEEKEIC
+190 FPGEEREIC

-215 ADSKVDFSACKI
+215 ADSEVDFSDCKI

-236 ASNLDTIEDYQAM
+236 ASNLDTIENYQSM
-249 SYPSQLGKILGAE
+249 SYPSQLGEVLGAE

-314 SLDARE
+314 SLEKRE
-320 KDTFVG
+320 KDTFTG

-333 GLQKEYPDAQIVLI
+333 GLQKDYPDAQIVLI

-372 KVMKQLGEEH
+372 RVMKQLGEEH
-382 EIPVIDLYNANFL
+382 GIPVIDLYNSNFL

-427 QLILIEEEKG
+427 QLILIEEEEG
-437 VETVGE
+437 VEAVGE

>member
-8 LLMLIAMAAIML
+8 MLMLIAMAAIML

-33 RKMWEIERESV
+33 RKMWEIEREAV

-79 YTEKKENVEDISP
+79 YTEKKEVF
-92 VPGTVD
+92 
-98 EEASLEEL
+98 LEEP
-106 DGTETDGSVSDNE
+106 DRAEGDGSVSDNE
-119 SYESDSEGM
+119 AYKGEAE
-128 ASGDDQMESL
+128 
-138 TSGNTVSSNSYSDSL
+138 NL
-153 VSGNSLSDNLVSG
+153 VSENSVPGNLVSG
-166 NSVSG
+166 NSISG
-171 NLVSGNILPGGL
+171 NYESENSISGNSISGNSISGSLEWGSFLPGGL
-183 VSGNLIL
+183 VSGNLL
-190 NGEEKEIC
+190 FPGEEREIC

-215 ADSKVDFSACKI
+215 ADSEVDFSDCKI

-236 ASNLDTIEDYQAM
+236 ASNLDTIENYQSM
-249 SYPSQLGKILGAE
+249 SYPSQLGEILGAE

-314 SLDARE
+314 SLEKRE
-320 KDTFVG
+320 KDTFTG

-333 GLQKEYPDAQIVLI
+333 GLQKDYPDAQIVLI

-372 KVMKQLGEEH
+372 RVMKQLGEEH
-382 EIPVIDLYNANFL
+382 GIPVIDLYNSNFL

-427 QLILIEEEKG
+427 QLILIEEEEG
-437 VETVGE
+437 VEAVGE

>member
-8 LLMLIAMAAIML
+8 MLMLIAMAAIML

-33 RKMWEIERESV
+33 RKMWEIEREAV

-79 YTEKKENVEDISP
+79 YTEKKEVF
-92 VPGTVD
+92 
-98 EEASLEEL
+98 LEES
-106 DGTETDGSVSDNE
+106 DRAEGDGSVSDNE
-119 SYESDSEGM
+119 AYKGEAE
-128 ASGDDQMESL
+128 
-138 TSGNTVSSNSYSDSL
+138 NL
-153 VSGNSLSDNLVSG
+153 VSGNSVPGNLVYGNFVSG

-171 NLVSGNILPGGL
+171 NSESENSISGNSISGNLEWGSFLPGGL
-183 VSGNLIL
+183 VSGNLL
-190 NGEEKEIC
+190 FPGEEREIC

-215 ADSKVDFSACKI
+215 ADSEVDFSDCKI

-236 ASNLDTIEDYQAM
+236 ASNLDTIENYQSM
-249 SYPSQLGKILGAE
+249 SYPSQLGEILGAE

-314 SLDARE
+314 SLEKRE
-320 KDTFVG
+320 KDTFTG

-333 GLQKEYPDAQIVLI
+333 GLQKDYPDAQIVLI

-372 KVMKQLGEEH
+372 RVMKQLGEEH
-382 EIPVIDLYNANFL
+382 GIPMIDLYNSNFL

-427 QLILIEEEKG
+427 QLILIEEEEG
-437 VETVGE
+437 VKAVGE

>member
-8 LLMLIAMAAIML
+8 MLMLIAMAAIML

-33 RKMWEIERESV
+33 RKMWEIEREAV

-79 YTEKKENVEDISP
+79 YTEKKEVF
-92 VPGTVD
+92 
-98 EEASLEEL
+98 LEEP
-106 DGTETDGSVSDNE
+106 DRAEGDGSVSDNE
-119 SYESDSEGM
+119 AYKGEAE
-128 ASGDDQMESL
+128 
-138 TSGNTVSSNSYSDSL
+138 
-153 VSGNSLSDNLVSG
+153 NLVSG
-166 NSVSG
+166 NSVPG
-171 NLVSGNILPGGL
+171 NLVSGNLVSENSESENSISGNSISGNSISGNLEWGSFLPGGL
-183 VSGNLIL
+183 VSGNLL
-190 NGEEKEIC
+190 FHGEEREIC

-215 ADSKVDFSACKI
+215 ADSEVDFSDCKI

-236 ASNLDTIEDYQAM
+236 ASNLDTIENYQSM
-249 SYPSQLGKILGAE
+249 SYPSQLGEILGAE

-314 SLDARE
+314 SLEKRE
-320 KDTFVG
+320 KDTFTG

-333 GLQKEYPDAQIVLI
+333 GLQKDYPDAQIVLI

-372 KVMKQLGEEH
+372 RVMKQLGEEH
-382 EIPVIDLYNANFL
+382 GIPVIDLYNSNFL

-427 QLILIEEEKG
+427 QLILIEEEEG
-437 VETVGE
+437 VEAVGE

>member
-1 MNKLNRV
+1 M
-8 LLMLIAMAAIML
+8 LMLIAMAAIML

-33 RKMWEIERESV
+33 RKMWEIEREAV

-79 YTEKKENVEDISP
+79 YTEKKEVF
-92 VPGTVD
+92 
-98 EEASLEEL
+98 LEET
-106 DGTETDGSVSDNE
+106 DRAEGDGSVSDNE
-119 SYESDSEGM
+119 AYKEKAE
-128 ASGDDQMESL
+128 
-138 TSGNTVSSNSYSDSL
+138 NP
-153 VSGNSLSDNLVSG
+153 VSGNSVPGNLVSG

-171 NLVSGNILPGGL
+171 NSESENSISGNSISGNSISGNLVWGNFLPGGL
-183 VSGNLIL
+183 VSGNLL
-190 NGEEKEIC
+190 FPGEEREIC

-206 INRQDKKII
+206 INRQDRKII
-215 ADSKVDFSACKI
+215 ADSEVDFSDCKI

-236 ASNLDTIEDYQAM
+236 ASNLDTIENYQSM
-249 SYPSQLGKILGAE
+249 SYPSQLGEILGAE

-278 ENAFVDRYQEIPED
+278 ENAFVDRYQKIPED

-314 SLDARE
+314 SLEKRE
-320 KDTFVG
+320 KDTFTG

-333 GLQKEYPDAQIVLI
+333 GLQKDYPDAQIVLI

-372 KVMKQLGEEH
+372 RVMKQLGEEH
-382 EIPVIDLYNANFL
+382 GIPVIDLYNSNFL

-427 QLILIEEEKG
+427 QLILIEEEEG
-437 VETVGE
+437 VEAVGE

>member
-8 LLMLIAMAAIML
+8 MLMLIAMAAIML

-33 RKMWEIERESV
+33 RKMWEIEREAV

-79 YTEKKENVEDISP
+79 YTEKKEVF
-92 VPGTVD
+92 
-98 EEASLEEL
+98 LEEP
-106 DGTETDGSVSDNE
+106 DRAEGDGSVSDNE
-119 SYESDSEGM
+119 AYIGEAE
-128 ASGDDQMESL
+128 
-138 TSGNTVSSNSYSDSL
+138 
-153 VSGNSLSDNLVSG
+153 NLVSG

-171 NLVSGNILPGGL
+171 NSESENSISGNSISGNSISGSLEWGSFLPGGL
-183 VSGNLIL
+183 VSGNLL
-190 NGEEKEIC
+190 FPGEEREIC

-215 ADSKVDFSACKI
+215 ADSEVDFSDCKI

-236 ASNLDTIEDYQAM
+236 ASNLDTIENYQSM
-249 SYPSQLGKILGAE
+249 SYPSQLGEILDAE

-272 SIGRYW
+272 SVGRYW

-314 SLDARE
+314 RLEKRE
-320 KDTFVG
+320 KDTFTG

-333 GLQKEYPDAQIVLI
+333 GLQKDYPDAQIVLI

-372 KVMKQLGEEH
+372 RVMKLLGEEH
-382 EIPVIDLYNANFL
+382 GIPVIDLYNSNFL

-427 QLILIEEEKG
+427 QLILIEEEEG
-437 VETVGE
+437 VEAVGE

>member
-8 LLMLIAMAAIML
+8 MLMLIAMAAIML

-33 RKMWEIERESV
+33 RKMWEIEREAV

-79 YTEKKENVEDISP
+79 YIEKKEVFQ
-92 VPGTVD
+92 
-98 EEASLEEL
+98 EEPDRAE
-106 DGTETDGSVSDNE
+106 GDGSVSDNE
-119 SYESDSEGM
+119 AYKGETE
-128 ASGDDQMESL
+128 
-138 TSGNTVSSNSYSDSL
+138 NL
-153 VSGNSLSDNLVSG
+153 VSGNFVPGNLVSG
-166 NSVSG
+166 NSVSENSISGNSISG
-171 NLVSGNILPGGL
+171 NLEWGSFLPGGL
-183 VSGNLIL
+183 VSGNLL
-190 NGEEKEIC
+190 FPGEEREIC

-206 INRQDKKII
+206 INRQDRKII
-215 ADSKVDFSACKI
+215 ADSEVDFSDCKI

-236 ASNLDTIEDYQAM
+236 ASNLDTIENDQSM
-249 SYPSQLGKILGAE
+249 SYPSQLGEILDAE

-314 SLDARE
+314 SLKKRE
-320 KDTFVG
+320 KDTFTG

-333 GLQKEYPDAQIVLI
+333 GLQKDYPDAQIVLI

-372 KVMKQLGEEH
+372 RVMKQLGEEH
-382 EIPVIDLYNANFL
+382 GIPVIDLYNSNFL

-427 QLILIEEEKG
+427 QLILIEEEEG
-437 VETVGE
+437 VEAVGE

>member
-8 LLMLIAMAAIML
+8 MLMLIAMAAIML

-33 RKMWEIERESV
+33 RKMWEIEREAV

-79 YTEKKENVEDISP
+79 YTEKKEVF
-92 VPGTVD
+92 
-98 EEASLEEL
+98 LEEP
-106 DGTETDGSVSDNE
+106 DRAEGDGSVSDNE
-119 SYESDSEGM
+119 AYKGEAE
-128 ASGDDQMESL
+128 
-138 TSGNTVSSNSYSDSL
+138 NL
-153 VSGNSLSDNLVSG
+153 VSGNSVPGNLVYGNFVSG

-171 NLVSGNILPGGL
+171 NSESENSISGNSISGNLEWGSFLPGGL
-183 VSGNLIL
+183 VSGNLL
-190 NGEEKEIC
+190 FPEEEREIC

-215 ADSKVDFSACKI
+215 ADSEVDFSDCKI

-236 ASNLDTIEDYQAM
+236 ASNLDIIENYQSM
-249 SYPSQLGKILGAE
+249 SYPSQLGEILGAE

-314 SLDARE
+314 SLEKRE
-320 KDTFVG
+320 KDTFTG

-333 GLQKEYPDAQIVLI
+333 GLQKDYPDAQIVLI

-372 KVMKQLGEEH
+372 RVMKQLGEEH
-382 EIPVIDLYNANFL
+382 GIPVIDLYNSNFL

-427 QLILIEEEKG
+427 QLILIEEEEG
-437 VETVGE
+437 VEAVGE